1 MFLFHRLS
9 LSQELKKAPTP
20 PAQQPPPPVTPAPPQ
35 PLVSS
40 RQCSNPYQLWIW
52 KHCLR
57 TFRLAFLL
65 WRSANTTCFLS
76 PADAQKRK
84 SKWDSAIP
92 VTLAQPTIITT
103 TAMLPAV
110 VSVTTTAAG
119 TKTTV
124 ISAVG
129 TILKKAKQW
138 RGQSQDGVSGGWKSR
153 AVIIISIMY
162 SRGNREG
169 SNQLVASFQTQAR
182 GLFRTR
188 LDGRRLCLHSS
199 GVRAVC
205 CYRCG
210 RHGQIS
216 RRRDTAVFKH
226 VGNMK
231 TRSEK
236 AHRDAW

>member
-20 PAQQPPPPVTPAPPQ
+20 PAQLPPPPVTPAPPQ
-35 PLVSS
+35 PQVVA
-40 RQCSNPYQLWIW
+40 QPWACVCVAWPCII
-52 KHCLR
+52 
-57 TFRLAFLL
+57 
-65 WRSANTTCFLS
+65 CFLS

-103 TAMLPAV
+103 TATLPAV

-138 RGQSQDGVSGGWKSR
+138 AGRWWVWRLEEDLHHFYICERILRRVKWADGQFKSHPE
-153 AVIIISIMY
+153 VP
-162 SRGNREG
+162 SRPD
-169 SNQLVASFQTQAR
+169 QTS
-182 GLFRTR
+182 
-188 LDGRRLCLHSS
+188 LD
-199 GVRAVC
+199 
-205 CYRCG
+205 
-210 RHGQIS
+210 
-216 RRRDTAVFKH
+216 
-226 VGNMK
+226 
-231 TRSEK
+231 
-236 AHRDAW
+236 